1 LNSTKLPPRGAPS
14 GSFVNYAHLLMVG
27 REGGVM
33 AGGGVA
39 GGVVVRNHAVSRV
52 GVTLEGGVSRSGGP
66 PGRSQQEGDR
76 GRSQGEGDR
85 GRSQLEGDK
94 GRAQQDE
101 ESRLD
106 AEVVSLLAKVSSKR
120 IDDRYGV
127 YVVLVRN

>member
-1 LNSTKLPPRGAPS
+1 
-14 GSFVNYAHLLMVG
+14 
-27 REGGVM
+27 M

-52 GVTLEGGVSRSGGP
+52 GVTLEGGVARSGGP

-76 GRSQGEGDR
+76 GRSQEEGDT
-85 GRSQLEGDK
+85 
-94 GRAQQDE
+94 GRAHQDE

-127 YVVLVRN
+127 HVVLVRN

>member
-1 LNSTKLPPRGAPS
+1 
-14 GSFVNYAHLLMVG
+14 
-27 REGGVM
+27 M

-52 GVTLEGGVSRSGGP
+52 GVTLEGGVARSGGP

-76 GRSQGEGDR
+76 GRSQQEGDMGKSQEEGDR
-85 GRSQLEGDK
+85 GRSQGEGDR

-120 IDDRYGV
+120 IEDKFRIC
-127 YVVLVRN
+127 RPC

>member
-1 LNSTKLPPRGAPS
+1 M
-14 GSFVNYAHLLMVG
+14 NYAHLLMVG
-27 REGGVM
+27 RECGVM
-33 AGGGVA
+33 AG

-52 GVTLEGGVSRSGGP
+52 GVTLEGGVARSGGP